1 MSAAYIVALRQPFR
15 NRLAHL
21 MQVLYYTLR
30 HFVSF
35 SLVSAPPTSLPFL
48 LVFSFSQTHALSSL
62 WLFFFFL
69 LSYSLARLARTIL
82 SILFYCKM
90 AMGPRSLISFG

>member
-62 WLFFFFL
+62 WLFFFS
-69 LSYSLARLARTIL
+69 SYSLARLAETIL
-82 SILFYCKM
+82 PILFYCEM
-90 AMGPRSLISFG
+90 AMGPRSLIFSG